1 MLSTVQSILQP
12 IIVDLLTYGVVAL
25 MGVIASGLPGF
36 LRRRVEAVDRQ
47 AVYHAV
53 DTVATLLF
61 AAVRRNPAAAV
72 TDAAVSAA
80 ARGVLDKMPGVVRR
94 LAPTQAAI
102 EDMIRARL
110 QERLDAALGRDRL
123 AEELRRLGLEAVTVQ
138 G

>member
-1 MLSTVQSILQP
+1 MQILQNILQP
-12 IIVDLLTYGVVAL
+12 IIVDLMVYGVVTL
-25 MGVIASGLPGF
+25 LGILASGLPGF

-61 AAVRRNPAAAV
+61 SAARKHPAAAV
-72 TDAAVSAA
+72 TDAAISVA

-123 AEELRRLGLEAVTVQ
+123 AEELRRLGLDAVRP
-138 G
+138 

>member
-1 MLSTVQSILQP
+1 MTIIQSILQP
-12 IIVDLLTYGVVAL
+12 IIVDLLVWGVVSVI
-25 MGVIASGLPGF
+25 GVIASGLPGF

-72 TDAAVSAA
+72 TDAAISGA